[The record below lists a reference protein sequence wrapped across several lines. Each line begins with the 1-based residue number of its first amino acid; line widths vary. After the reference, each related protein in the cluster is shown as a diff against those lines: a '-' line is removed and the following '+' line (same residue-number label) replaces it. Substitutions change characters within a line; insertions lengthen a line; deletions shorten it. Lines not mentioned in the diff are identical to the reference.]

1 MPLLALYAVIL
12 PSVACAVAYLL
23 RRFPVPGTSR
33 YALAAVGVAFAAALS
48 VTLLVPLDM
57 YWLYAPGGT
66 GAGGVMQHPSKEA
79 SSARH
84 ALAIAWNLSYW
95 STVAATVLLP
105 LLQVRR
111 RWQRAAL
118 PAIACL
124 RKPRLISGELLTR
137 CCCCAPGILCVL

>member
-23 RRFPVPGTSR
+23 RRFPVPGTSP

-48 VTLLVPLDM
+48 VTLLVPLDI
-57 YWLYAPGGT
+57 YWLYAPGGS
-66 GAGGVMQHPSKEA
+66 GPGGVVQHPSSAA
-79 SSARH
+79 SSARST
-84 ALAIAWNLSYW
+84 LAVAWLLSYW

-111 RWQRAAL
+111 GAARARA
-118 PAIACL
+118 PP
-124 RKPRLISGELLTR
+124 RFPRLCTNLEIARPPMLTASLL
-137 CCCCAPGILCVL
+137 AF